1 MPCYSIDGVIPVVSP
16 DAFVHPTA
24 V

>member
-16 DAFVHPTA
+16 EAFVHP
-24 V
+24 